1 MHRMLMSPLALIGLI
16 IMSGCGLL
24 TNERVVV
31 KTVTEY
37 VYESPTWQYCI
48 GRPTPPKPDAKGI
61 ITAADARAYEADL
74 HAWGEDCESKVNGGR
89 LEAEQRQKEVANEV
103 R

>member
-1 MHRMLMSPLALIGLI
+1 
-16 IMSGCGLL
+16 MSGCGLL

-37 VYESPTWQYCI
+37 VYESPTWQHCST
-48 GRPTPPKPDAKGI
+48 RPTPPKANAQGVV
-61 ITAADARAYEADL
+61 TAADARAYEADL

-89 LEAEQRQKEVANEV
+89 LEAEQRQKEMKDEEGTGI

>member
-1 MHRMLMSPLALIGLI
+1 
-16 IMSGCGLL
+16 MSGCGLL

-31 KTVTEY
+31 KPVVEY
-37 VYESPTWQYCI
+37 VYESPAWQHCKT
-48 GRPTPPKPDAKGI
+48 RPSPPRPNAKGV

-89 LEAEQRQKEVANEV
+89 LEAEQRQKEEANEV